1 MSSNKIDN
9 RIVEMSFENKSFE
22 KGISD
27 STKSLAEFDKAL
39 KNSGNGSSFSGL
51 SGIVDGITGKF
62 SVFETIAVGALM
74 KIGSQ
79 AVVMGQQL
87 INSFAIQPITAG
99 FNEYEL
105 KINSIKT
112 MLASGKTKS
121 GAVVD
126 LEMVNAELEK
136 LNKYADQTIYSFSDM
151 TSNIGKFTN
160 AGVDLETSVQAIKG
174 IANAAALSG
183 ASSAEASRAMYN
195 FSQALSAG
203 YVKLIDWKSIENA
216 NMATVEF
223 KTQLLE
229 SAVAAGTLEKQ
240 ADGMYKVL
248 SSGDI
253 ISATKGFN
261 DSLQDQWM
269 TTEALTKTLNDYA
282 DETTIIGKKAT
293 EAATKV
299 RTWSQLIDT
308 TKEALQ
314 SGWAQSF
321 ELVFGDYDEATE
333 IFTGLSN
340 VIGGM
345 VQNMSNARNTL
356 LKDWKDLGGRT
367 YIIEGI
373 SIAWKNVTLIVGKV
387 KEAFN
392 ELLPSQV
399 AMSTKLV
406 ELSRKFRDFMA
417 DLTPTEKTLETIKIV
432 FKGLFDILS
441 VGFKIAK
448 SVFDGLA
455 GGIKKVVASLP
466 MGSGLL
472 GFLSNFGSFLSGIK
486 NYADDAK
493 IFETISSTIA
503 NAITWLADKIKAA
516 VEFVKESTIIYDII
530 EKIKTVFSDFDVDF
544 TLVTQFIDVLK
555 ALKDSLFGV
564 FDNINIFSEGVDTTS
579 GGFKVLEKSIAP
591 ADNFIRKLRIFIDT
605 VQKELAP
612 AIDFLKKVFKRIGEV
627 LSETW
632 ETEGLDGVLS
642 IIRTLVAADV
652 GMGLKDL
659 FGALTGLTK
668 DTGKAVGGITSIFG
682 EIRDVLKSYQESL
695 DSKKIISIAIA
706 VGILALS
713 FAVITT
719 LDQTKLLGSGAAI
732 AALVTMMTTSMFAV
746 SKMKGNATKAAKTM
760 IVMSGAVLI
769 LAIAI
774 KKIEGVNVLTVL
786 ALGVIIFELV
796 RSMKYMADNLSD
808 KDIKSASI
816 GLMGMALSIKII
828 SKIIK
833 YLGEMDPGTVLKGL
847 GWVTAIGVVLTG
859 LAISIGRWGK
869 DGTTILK
876 GTASMLL
883 LTAALA
889 EVAGIVVLMGLMN
902 PDILIKGMLS
912 VIAILGMLALSAATL
927 GQVGNGNDMLKGTTA
942 ILLLVAAVGMIVP
955 LVIAMGLMPWD
966 KLALGIGGLVVLLAV
981 FVGAIYVFGGAAATL
996 APVIPLM
1003 IGLGAAVLLLGVA
1016 AFMVGKGVLAF
1027 AGALLI
1033 LGTVGSAGILV
1044 LAAAIGAVIPAILI
1058 GLAEGFIEFAKII
1071 SKGAPVIAKAVVD
1084 VFTNIITLLSVEY
1097 PKLIAAIVGF
1107 LDLLLGTLRTKIP
1120 EYIQMGID
1128 ILLGFLG
1135 GIGSIIP
1142 QVIGLFWQMII
1153 DVLNMLALKIPE
1165 LATAGANLIIAY
1177 LDGLTTEIPRVIDAG
1192 ATMIIDFINGLA
1204 DSIRTN
1210 TPLMLEAIAN
1220 LCTAFIDGLLL
1231 YLGITNGTSE
1241 ETKNIAGN
1249 IIQGII
1255 DGLTNGISTVVTA
1268 VQNVGQNIISGF
1280 KDLFNINS
1288 PSKVMEDLG
1297 GNIVDGLDEGISGAN
1312 LDAVIATEDIVTK
1325 MIQVITNSI
1334 PEFKKGGNLIALAV
1348 ADGFK
1353 VSIVPDMMN
1362 QLLTLSIQKI
1372 TESLPQ
1378 FKNKAF
1384 EIMDQIASG
1393 IKNPIKMALIGDA
1406 STAIMTLIL
1415 KQMSN
1420 KMSDINKAGKTV
1432 DDNFIAGM
1440 KNKEKL
1446 KEVFDTAGVIMT
1458 TILGGMTKEE
1468 YKNKAIIAGKNIGDG
1483 VIQGINARATDIIEA
1498 GTQLAFRLIRAV
1510 QDYLGIESPSKE
1522 FAKLGE
1528 FIDLGLI
1535 NGIDNYSSL
1544 VVKSAEQLGQDS
1556 IDGLKSVI
1564 SQISDAVSTEINSD
1578 PVIRPVL
1585 DLTGVQSG
1593 ANALNSMMA
1602 SKTYGLAVS
1611 KLNQDR
1617 SLLDNRQNGSN
1628 LFGEQGQLIKNEFNL
1643 YGVTIRSEADIDKIA
1658 DQLYRKQENA
1668 MRARGIKPSYA

>member
-27 STKSLAEFDKAL
+27 STKSLADFDKAL

-51 SGIVDGITGKF
+51 SGIVAGVSEKF
-62 SVFETIAVGALM
+62 STLQTVAVGALL

-79 AVVMGQQL
+79 LAVAGQQF
-87 INSFAIQPITAG
+87 INTFSIAPIGAG
-99 FNEYEL
+99 FDEYEL

-112 MLASGKTKS
+112 MLASGKTS
-121 GAVVD
+121 EGLPVTLD
-126 LEMVNAELEK
+126 QVNKELEV
-136 LNKYADQTIYSFSDM
+136 LNAYADQTIYSFSDM

-248 SSGDI
+248 SSGTV

-282 DETTIIGKKAT
+282 DETTEIGKKAT

-417 DLTPTEKTLETIKIV
+417 DLTPTEKTLDTIKIV

-455 GGIKKVVASLP
+455 GGIKKVVSRLP
-466 MGSGLL
+466 IGSGLL
-472 GFLSNFGSFLSGIK
+472 GFLSNFGSSLSGIK

-516 VEFVKESTIIYDII
+516 VEFVKESTLIYDII
-530 EKIKTVFSDFDVDF
+530 EKIKTVFSDFDIDL

-564 FDNINIFSEGVDTTS
+564 FDKINIFSEGADTTS
-579 GGFKVLEKSIAP
+579 GGFKVLQKSIVP
-591 ADNFIRKLRIFIDT
+591 VDNLILKIRRFSDT
-605 VQKELAP
+605 VQKKLGP
-612 AIDFLKKVFKRIGEV
+612 AIDFIKKVFKRIGEF

-632 ETEGLDGVLS
+632 ETEGLDGFLS
-642 IIRTLVAADV
+642 IIRTLVAVDV
-652 GMGLKDL
+652 GSGLKDF

-668 DTGKAVGGITSIFG
+668 DTGEAVGGITSIFG

-695 DSKKIISIAIA
+695 DSKKIVSLAIA
-706 VGILALS
+706 VGILAVS
-713 FAVITT
+713 FAIITT
-719 LDQTKLLGSGAAI
+719 LDPTKLKDAGWAI
-732 AALVTMMTTSMFAV
+732 GALVAMMTTSMFVV
-746 SKMKGNATKAAKTM
+746 SKMKGNATKAAQTM
-760 IVMSGAVLI
+760 IIMSGAVLLLSFALKNMI
-769 LAIAI
+769 GIEWKPILMLGFIIAELIAAMALLEGMKDMKSSAAGLLGFALSLKVVVKLVDIVGSMKPETLEAGMIGLAKIGGGLVTFMVILGQFGKDAKAMIAGTAGMLIMALALLEMAGVIAIFGNMKAETLEQGMLAIQQSLI
-774 KKIEGVNVLTVL
+774 
-786 ALGVIIFELV
+786 ALGVA
-796 RSMKYMADNLSD
+796 M
-808 KDIKSASI
+808 
-816 GLMGMALSIKII
+816 
-828 SKIIK
+828 
-833 YLGEMDPGTVLKGL
+833 
-847 GWVTAIGVVLTG
+847 VVL
-859 LAISIGRWGK
+859 
-869 DGTTILK
+869 GTIDSK
-876 GTASMLL
+876 KALL
-883 LTAALA
+883 G
-889 EVAGIVVLMGLMN
+889 VAG
-902 PDILIKGMLS
+902 
-912 VIAILGMLALSAATL
+912 
-927 GQVGNGNDMLKGTTA
+927 
-942 ILLLVAAVGMIVP
+942 ILLLVGALALVTPIILAFAAVP
-955 LVIAMGLMPWD
+955 FD
-966 KLALGIGGLVVLLAV
+966 KLAAGIGGFALVMGVFIGSLLLL
-981 FVGAIYVFGGAAATL
+981 GATAGIL
-996 APVIPLM
+996 APVVPIMFLLAQT
-1003 IGLGAAVLLLGVA
+1003 ILIFGAAIWL
-1016 AFMVGKGVLAF
+1016 VGKGILAF

-1058 GLAEGFIEFAKII
+1058 GLAEGIIEFAKII

-1142 QVIGLFWQMII
+1142 QVVGLFWQMII

-1268 VQNVGQNIISGF
+1268 VQNVGQSIVSGF

-1325 MIQVITNSI
+1325 MIQVITGSI
-1334 PEFKKGGNLIALAV
+1334 PEFKKGGNLIALAM

-1353 VSIVPDMMN
+1353 VSVVPDMMN

-1378 FKNKAF
+1378 FNKKAF

-1393 IKNPIKMALIGDA
+1393 IKNPIKMALIGDT
-1406 STAIMTLIL
+1406 STAIMNLIL

-1458 TILGGMTKEE
+1458 NILGGMTTQA
-1468 YKNKAIIAGKNIGDG
+1468 YRDKAILAGKNIGDG
-1483 VIQGINARATDIIEA
+1483 VIQGIKARATDIIEA

-1544 VVKSAEQLGQDS
+1544 VIKSAEQLGQDS

-1617 SLLDNRQNGSN
+1617 SLLANRQNGSN